1 MTFAAF
7 ETEIAKINDILCAVN
22 LLTWDARTMMPP
34 GGVDARGK
42 QVATLVGLARDL
54 ATGDEVQRAI
64 EGACAELADVPPN
77 DIRRLAVE
85 QAADAIGVLS
95 RIPSS
100 LVGAAAELKTVAQAS
115 WSKARAANDFAAFAP
130 LLERSMEMQREI
142 ALAIGY
148 AEHPYDALVATYE
161 PGMTWSRLRGLY
173 GELQQAL
180 GPLLATAKEARVRME
195 ILDRSYPVDQQRAFS
210 SVISSRFG
218 YDFGR
223 GRLDDTVHPFEISF
237 TRSDVRITGR
247 FRDAWLPGG
256 LFAVWHEAGHG
267 MYEQG
272 ISEAFTR
279 STFTTDF
286 INLYAVGG
294 TSFGTHE
301 SQSRLWENRVGRSR
315 RFWEL
320 HFDDLKTAFPD
331 QLSDVT
337 PDEFWRAVNA
347 VRPGFIRVEADELT
361 YDFHIMLRSE
371 IEAALMNG
379 EIRVTDLPAIWRE
392 KIKSYL
398 GLDVP
403 SDTLGVLQD
412 VHWSSGMVGSFPTY
426 TIGNIMSSQFFAAAC
441 KDAGVKGGL
450 DTGDYAA
457 LKTWLNEN
465 VHRHGRSRSP
475 SELLIAATGSDLA
488 TAAYIADLT
497 KKVEE
502 LTAFQ

>member
-1 MTFAAF
+1 MTYASF
-7 ETEIAKINDILCAVN
+7 EAEIARINDVLCAVN

-42 QVATLVGLARDL
+42 QIATLVGLARDL
-54 ATGDEVQRAI
+54 ATGDGLQRTI
-64 EGACAELADVPPN
+64 EDARAELAGAALGDR
-77 DIRRLAVE
+77 RRLAVE
-85 QAADAIGVLS
+85 QAAAAIGTLS
-95 RIPSS
+95 RIPAK
-100 LVGAAAELKTVAQAS
+100 LVSDAAELKTVAQAA

-130 LLERSMEMQREI
+130 MLERTMEMQREI
-142 ALAIGY
+142 AAAIGY
-148 AEHPYDALVATYE
+148 AEHPYDALVGTYE
-161 PGMTWSRLRGLY
+161 PGMTWSRLQAIYVELRDGL
-173 GELQQAL
+173 L
-180 GPLLATAKEARVRME
+180 PLLARAKEASVRSE
-195 ILDRSYPVDQQRAFS
+195 ILDRAYPVEKQRAFS
-210 SVISSRFG
+210 SLISSRFG
-218 YDFGR
+218 YDFNR

-247 FRDAWLPGG
+247 FRDTWLPGG

-272 ISEAFTR
+272 ISEEFSR
-279 STFTTDF
+279 SVFTTDF
-286 INLYAVGG
+286 VNLYAVGG

-320 HFDDLKTAFPD
+320 NFADLQKTFPH

-337 PDEFWRAVNA
+337 PEDFWRAVNA
-347 VRPGFIRVEADELT
+347 ARPGFIRVEADELT
-361 YDFHIMLRSE
+361 YDMHIMLRSE
-371 IEAALMNG
+371 IEAGLMAG
-379 EIRVTDLPAIWRE
+379 DIRVSELPAIWRE

-441 KDAGVKGGL
+441 NERAIADGL
-450 DTGDYAA
+450 ESGDYLP
-457 LKTWLNEN
+457 LKTWLNGN
-465 VHRHGRSRSP
+465 VHQFGRSKSA
-475 SELLIAATGSDLA
+475 SQLLMDATGSDLS
-488 TAAYIADLT
+488 TTAYIADLAR
-497 KKVEE
+497 KVDD
-502 LTAFQ
+502 LTA